1 MPGDIDEVNALKA
14 RVDQWSLPV
23 GCSDPHVP
31 ASLLKLWYRE
41 LHESLI
47 PPEFYERC
55 VENYTNKEVAI
66 DIVNNL
72 PRINRLVLCYL
83 IRFLQVRLSLTLT
96 RGFWSSANIFPAYGY
111 SYNSTLSHCTMSY
124 GYSYNSTL
132 SHCTMSYG
140 YSYNSTLSLCT
151 MSYGY
156 SYNSTLSHCTM
167 SYGYSY
173 NSTLSLCTMSYGYSY
188 NSTLSLCTMS
198 YGYSYNST
206 LSLCTMSSHICATVL
221 NVSQYITTC
230 TFR

>member
-1 MPGDIDEVNALKA
+1 MFMNTLEDIMLLQKDRYPDRVLPWIQTVLSEEVLHLGGTGTEGIFRVPGDIDEVNALKA

-83 IRFLQVRLSLTLT
+83 IRFLQSDDPTVIFENTRKEMGFMRTLVMHLDT
-96 RGFWSSANIFPAYGY
+96 SFMEGVI
-111 SYNSTLSHCTMSY
+111 
-124 GYSYNSTL
+124 
-132 SHCTMSYG
+132 
-140 YSYNSTLSLCT
+140 
-151 MSYGY
+151 
-156 SYNSTLSHCTM
+156 
-167 SYGYSY
+167 
-173 NSTLSLCTMSYGYSY
+173 
-188 NSTLSLCTMS
+188 
-198 YGYSYNST
+198 
-206 LSLCTMSSHICATVL
+206 
-221 NVSQYITTC
+221 
-230 TFR
+230 